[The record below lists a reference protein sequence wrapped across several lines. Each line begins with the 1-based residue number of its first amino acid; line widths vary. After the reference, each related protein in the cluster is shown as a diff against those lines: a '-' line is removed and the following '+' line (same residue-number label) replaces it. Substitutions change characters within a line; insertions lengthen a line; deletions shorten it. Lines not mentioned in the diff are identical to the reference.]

1 MAWGY
6 HLILDLAGCDGVE
19 NPNTL
24 YNFVGELVPAIG
36 MKAHGEPIIE
46 HFDAPTPEDAGYT
59 VVQIILT
66 STITGH
72 FIDRTGDGYIDIFS
86 CCEFE
91 TEAAK
96 KVVKERLNPKKIK
109 ERWIIRDAHSTD

>member
-6 HLILDLAGCDGVE
+6 HLILDLAGCDEVN
-19 NPNTL
+19 NPFTI
-24 YNFVGELVPAIG
+24 YNFVKELVPAIG

-46 HFDAPTPEDAGYT
+46 HFDAPTQEEAGYT
-59 VVQIILT
+59 LVQLILT

-72 FIDRTGDGYIDIFS
+72 FVDRTGDGYIDIFS

-91 TEAAK
+91 ADVAK
-96 KVVKERLNPKKIK
+96 KVVKEKLNPNKVK
-109 ERWIIRDAHSTD
+109 ERFISRDAHSAD